1 MCQLSECVPRHHAC
15 PPQFQR
21 RQESCATKIRGGL
34 LATTMMLGLAS
45 LIPSQAHADLIGTGK
60 TVQAFYYNGVFK

>member
-1 MCQLSECVPRHHAC
+1 
-15 PPQFQR
+15 
-21 RQESCATKIRGGL
+21 
-34 LATTMMLGLAS
+34 MMLGLAS